1 VTGLASCCTC
11 ADRHASD
18 LVVCQLR
25 PSTKPAFSLVQYVS
39 KATGAAKDG
48 AQEFLENVQSNTKQ
62 YLKLFAE
69 AADDCLPEP
78 SLHVDD
84 DVYDVLQAQA
94 RFRYSM
100 MFPAVVRIPSAV
112 RRCKL
117 CMGLR
122 SMTS

>member
-1 VTGLASCCTC
+1 MADHHACKTGF
-11 ADRHASD
+11 
-18 LVVCQLR
+18 CQLQ
-25 PSTKPAFSLVQYVS
+25 PSTRPAFCLVQYVS

-78 SLHVDD
+78 SVHVDD
-84 DVYDVLQAQA
+84 DVYDVLQAQVDS
-94 RFRYSM
+94 RCSM
-100 MFPAVVRIPSAV
+100 VFPAFLRILFAV
-112 RRCKL
+112 QLCTL

-122 SMTS
+122 SMTSDCRGSAALT

>member
-1 VTGLASCCTC
+1 M
-11 ADRHASD
+11 
-18 LVVCQLR
+18 
-25 PSTKPAFSLVQYVS
+25 QYVS

-78 SLHVDD
+78 SVHVDD

-94 RFRYSM
+94 RFRCSLV
-100 MFPAVVRIPSAV
+100 FLSRSHSIGLCSFAHCPSV
-112 RRCKL
+112 
-117 CMGLR
+117 
-122 SMTS
+122 